1 MKIKVNKRLIMF
13 ITLDMLLLLSSIAI
27 SFLLRFDFSLPDKYI
42 ELILLI
48 WPYFAACVA
57 FKILTMLFF
66 GIYKRVLSN
75 AGVDI
80 LNKVVISVVISNIIC
95 ILPIFFL
102 KLGLPRSI
110 PLLVIILDLAFLLAY
125 RFFWIL
131 FKVSIKNFY
140 IKKKNR
146 INTLIVGGG
155 SAGMIII
162 KELKSNIRIEH
173 YPIGIIDDDPEK
185 KGKYISGVEVLGNR
199 YDIEKIVKKYDVQEI
214 VITIPS
220 AKGKDIREIIE
231 ICSALK
237 IKIKTLPSL
246 QDLINSKVK
255 YTLARDINL
264 EDFLG
269 RNEINLNNKAISNVI
284 NNKSILV
291 TGAGGSIG
299 SEIVKMVIK
308 YSPRNIIL
316 LDFYESGAYELS
328 VHLKHKYPMTNIDI
342 AICSIQEY
350 DLLDEIFLSRK
361 PDVVFHA
368 AAHKHVPLM
377 EEYPKQA
384 LRNNILGTYNV
395 ASLADKYE
403 CERFVMI
410 STDKAVNPTNIMG
423 ATKQFAEKI
432 VNSFACSSSTL
443 FSVVRFGNVLGSNG
457 SVIPIFKHQ
466 IENGGPVTVTH
477 RDVIRYFMT
486 IPEAASLVIEAVSM
500 STGGETFVLNMGE
513 PVQLYELAK
522 KMIRFY
528 GYTPD
533 EDIMIE
539 ITGLRQGEKLYEELL
554 MSDETLKKTYN
565 SNVLISDQKTISHE
579 EIIKKLESVRALS
592 RDGSTAQIK
601 AFLKENVEGYLN
613 SDK

>member
-1 MKIKVNKRLIMF
+1 MKINKRLIMF
-13 ITLDMLLLLSSIAI
+13 VTLDMLLLLLSIAI
-27 SFLLRFDFSLPDKYI
+27 SFLLRFDFNIPEKYLT
-42 ELILLI
+42 LIVSI
-48 WPYFAACVA
+48 WPYFAACVV
-57 FKILTMLFF
+57 FKILAMMVL

-80 LNKVVISVVISNIIC
+80 LNKVVISIVVSNIIC

-102 KLGLPRSI
+102 NLGLPRSI
-110 PLLVIILDLAFLLAY
+110 PLLIVILDLAFLLAY
-125 RFFWIL
+125 RFFWL
-131 FKVSIKNFY
+131 LLKVSIKNFY
-140 IKKKNR
+140 VKKKNR

-155 SAGMIII
+155 SAGAIII

-185 KGKYISGVEVLGNR
+185 KGKYISGVEVLGDR
-199 YDIEKIVKKYDVQEI
+199 HDIEKIVKKYDVQEI

-220 AKGKDIREIIE
+220 AKSKDIREIIE
-231 ICSALK
+231 ICSTLK
-237 IKIKTLPSL
+237 VKIKTLPSL
-246 QDLINSKVK
+246 QDMINSKVQ

-269 RNEINLNNKAISNVI
+269 RNEITINNEAISNVI

-299 SEIVKMVIK
+299 SEIVKTVIN
-308 YSPRNIIL
+308 YSPRNITL
-316 LDFYESGAYELS
+316 LDFYESGVYELS
-328 VHLKHKYPMTNIDI
+328 VHLKHKYPMINIDI

-350 DLLDEIFLSRK
+350 DLLDEIFSSKK

-395 ASLADKYE
+395 AALADKYE

-432 VNSFACSSSTL
+432 VNSFSCSSSTL

-466 IENGGPVTVTH
+466 IEHGGPVTVTH
-477 RDVIRYFMT
+477 KEVIRYFMT
-486 IPEAASLVIEAVSM
+486 IPEAACLVIEAVSM
-500 STGGETFVLNMGE
+500 SKGGETFVLNMGE

-528 GYTPD
+528 GYTPG

-565 SNVLISDQKTISHE
+565 SNVLISDQKTTGHE
-579 EIIKKLESVRALS
+579 EIMKKLESVKALAHE
-592 RDGSTAQIK
+592 GSTAQIK
-601 AFLKENVEGYLN
+601 AFLKENVDGYLN
-613 SDK
+613 Q